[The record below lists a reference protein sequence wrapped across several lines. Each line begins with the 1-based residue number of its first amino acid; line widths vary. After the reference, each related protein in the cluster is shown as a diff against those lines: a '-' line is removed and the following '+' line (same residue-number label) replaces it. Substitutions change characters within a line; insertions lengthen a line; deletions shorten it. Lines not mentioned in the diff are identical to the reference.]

1 MISYKTTKS
10 YLLVNQQNYPRRHAK
25 FVLYDIIAIITM
37 HCGFRFNKDEV
48 MKMDFQAYLAS
59 SDEEC
64 SNDEEWVTTAEGNK
78 TLIEEEKISNH

>member
-1 MISYKTTKS
+1 
-10 YLLVNQQNYPRRHAK
+10 
-25 FVLYDIIAIITM
+25 M

-48 MKMDFQAYLAS
+48 MKMDFQAYLAT

-78 TLIEEEKISNH
+78 TLFEEEKISNH

>member
-1 MISYKTTKS
+1 M
-10 YLLVNQQNYPRRHAK
+10 LN

-48 MKMDFQAYLAS
+48 MKMVFQAYLAT

-64 SNDEEWVTTAEGNK
+64 SNNEEWVTTAEGNK